1 MPIVTAT
8 AKIIDGS
15 LSPTEAVRNLM
26 NLPMIPEDIHLMVL
40 WENNPENWKVSGIDK
55 PYTYLE
61 LKAFVEDEEPIQ
73 ISKQERFIIC
83 KLDDQTAMGTI
94 DLFDVNF
101 IHGFGSVGI
110 LIAESEN
117 RNKGYA
123 SESLDLLSQY
133 AKNELGLRNLKCS
146 IQSDNQASI
155 KLFEKA
161 GYKFIGKHENWF
173 VDGAKFTDEL
183 LFQKQL

>member
-1 MPIVTAT
+1 MING
-8 AKIIDGS
+8 KSIF
-15 LSPTEAVRNLM
+15 LRK
-26 NLPMIPEDIHLMVL
+26 MIPEDIHLMVL
-40 WENNPENWKVSGIDK
+40 WENNPENWKVSGTDK

-73 ISKQERFIIC
+73 LSKQERFIIC
-83 KLDDQTAMGTI
+83 KLDDQTAIGTI

-133 AKNELGLRNLKCS
+133 AKNELVLRYLKCS
-146 IQSDNQASI
+146 IHSDNQASI

-161 GYKFIGKHENWF
+161 GFRQIGNFKNWF
-173 VDGAKFTDEL
+173 SENDSLSDEL
-183 LFQKQL
+183 LFQLELGIKN

>member
-1 MPIVTAT
+1 
-8 AKIIDGS
+8 
-15 LSPTEAVRNLM
+15 
-26 NLPMIPEDIHLMVL
+26 MIPEDIHLMVL
-40 WENNPENWKVSGIDK
+40 WENNPENWKVSGTDK

-73 ISKQERFIIC
+73 LSKQERFIIC
-83 KLDDQTAMGTI
+83 KLDDQSAIGTI

-101 IHGFGSVGI
+101 VHGFGSIGI
-110 LIAESEN
+110 LIAESEH

-146 IQSDNQASI
+146 IQSDNQVSI

-161 GYKFIGKHENWF
+161 GFRQIGNFKNWF
-173 VDGAKFTDEL
+173 SENDSLIDEL
-183 LFQKQL
+183 LFQLELGIKN